1 MPLKPVVAWVAN
13 PSTAGAATAASN
25 RTGAAVWPRTIV
37 AMPLIPTFTTLGDG
51 PPVLLLHGSGGG
63 YRAFAPQVESLASL
77 GFRALAWD
85 MPGYG
90 HSAPIEPYGRMGL
103 AASCVALIE
112 ALAPLTGGAPL
123 AVVGQG
129 LGGLL
134 AQELAL
140 RRPDLVRQLV
150 LVATAAQVQ
159 DDDAYGHHIAQ
170 GLAWLDQGKDMERIA
185 DLLLPRLASPLALP
199 AGLQLARWCQS
210 QVPAPT
216 WRRALEAMRGFDRRA
231 ALAGIHVPVLVL
243 AGEHDRVTPPDTAR
257 MLAEAIVGSRCV
269 ILRGAGHL
277 PQLEQPEAF
286 DAALIEFLRQA
297 PPPLH

>member
-1 MPLKPVVAWVAN
+1 
-13 PSTAGAATAASN
+13 
-25 RTGAAVWPRTIV
+25 
-37 AMPLIPTFTTLGDG
+37 MPLIPTFTTLGDG

-123 AVVGQG
+123 ALVGQG

-150 LVATAAQVQ
+150 LVAIPRGA
-159 DDDAYGHHIAQ
+159 DDDAYGRHIGARP
-170 GLAWLDQGKDMERIA
+170 GLAGPGRGYGAVA